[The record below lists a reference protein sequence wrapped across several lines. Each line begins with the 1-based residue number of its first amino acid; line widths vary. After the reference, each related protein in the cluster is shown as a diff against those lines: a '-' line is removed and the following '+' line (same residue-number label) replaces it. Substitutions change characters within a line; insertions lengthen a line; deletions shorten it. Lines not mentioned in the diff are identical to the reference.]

1 MKTYKYPSPK
11 EWTEITKRPHLDT
24 ARLNKTVND
33 ILTDIKSRGDEAVK
47 EYEEKFDNAKLQH
60 LAVSQ
65 EEIDEAVRSTPKE
78 LYDAIML
85 AHGNISRFHA
95 SQHIETKKIDT
106 TPGVTCWQ
114 KIVPIE
120 KVGLYV
126 PGGTA
131 PLFSTVLMLATPA
144 KIAGCKDIILCSPPG
159 GDGKIN
165 PAILTAARIA
175 E

>member
-11 EWTEITKRPHLDT
+11 EWTEITERPHLDT

-78 LYDAIML
+78 
-85 AHGNISRFHA
+85 
-95 SQHIETKKIDT
+95 
-106 TPGVTCWQ
+106 
-114 KIVPIE
+114 
-120 KVGLYV
+120 
-126 PGGTA
+126 
-131 PLFSTVLMLATPA
+131 
-144 KIAGCKDIILCSPPG
+144 
-159 GDGKIN
+159 
-165 PAILTAARIA
+165 
-175 E
+175 